1 MISPGEAAERGGG
14 RLWNVSPHP
23 QLSSAVAP
31 GPGGLPVTTA
41 EAAVTAL
48 YQAHALGMIRLAHIM
63 LGDRAGAE
71 DVVQEAFCGLYRRWS
86 ALADTGSALAYV
98 RSSVLNGCRSVLRR
112 QSRARDQADGQ
123 QAAPPPGISAE
134 AAAITIEE
142 RQQVLR
148 ALRRLPARQREALV
162 LRFYLDLSAEQ
173 SAATMGIGPG
183 SVRSAIHRGLESLG
197 RMLQEQS

>member
-1 MISPGEAAERGGG
+1 MISPGEAAERGGA

-31 GPGGLPVTTA
+31 GPGGLPVTAA

-63 LGDRAGAE
+63 LGDRASAE

-112 QSRARDQADGQ
+112 QSRARDRADGQ

-134 AAAITIEE
+134 AAAITMEE

-162 LRFYLDLSAEQ
+162 LRFYLDLSAEE

>member
-1 MISPGEAAERGGG
+1 MISPGEAAECGGE
-14 RLWNVSPHP
+14 RLMNMSLQP
-23 QLSSAVAP
+23 QGSSAVAP
-31 GPGGLPVTTA
+31 GPAGPPLTTV
-41 EAAVTAL
+41 EVAVTAL

-63 LGDRAGAE
+63 LGDRASAE
-71 DVVQEAFCGLYRRWS
+71 DVVQEAFCGVYRRWS
-86 ALADTGSALAYV
+86 TLADTGSAIGYV

-112 QSRARDQADGQ
+112 QARARRRADSQ
-123 QAAPPPGISAE
+123 QPTPPGISAE
-134 AAAITIEE
+134 AAAISIEE

-148 ALRRLPARQREALV
+148 ALRRLPPRQREALV
-162 LRFYLDLSAEQ
+162 LRFYLDLSAEE